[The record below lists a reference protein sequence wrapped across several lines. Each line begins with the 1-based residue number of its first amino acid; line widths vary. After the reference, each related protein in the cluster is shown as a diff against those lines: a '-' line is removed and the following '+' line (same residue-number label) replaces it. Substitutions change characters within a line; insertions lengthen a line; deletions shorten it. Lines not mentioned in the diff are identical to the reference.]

1 MHRGAADQSRMFLS
15 TVVPVAADRRW
26 AKRTG
31 IAFFLIFL
39 AAAPFAQAPLPQIWA
54 FIPSYQSAL
63 VLCDLITAVLLF
75 AQCAMLRSR
84 SLLALAVGYLFSALV
99 AIIHALTFPGL
110 LAPNGLLGAGPQ
122 TTAWLYIAWH
132 AGFPVAVMAYAALS
146 TAEKNL
152 MPWSAKECAAGIA
165 IGVAGAAM
173 AVSGAAVLTTVGQD
187 LLPAIMQDSRY
198 TNAMLGA
205 VSVVWLMSL
214 AALIAVWWR
223 RPHSVLDLWLL
234 VVMVAWLCDIGLSAV
249 VNAGRFDLGFYA
261 GRAFGLLAAG
271 SLLTG
276 LLLETGALYARVAKQ
291 FETATAEHETQLR
304 DLREE
309 LVHVA
314 RLNELGQMISAF
326 SHELN
331 QPLTAA
337 GNYIAASRSL
347 IDLDARKADEI
358 LGRAGEQLVRASQM
372 IGRLRQLVRKDEVK
386 YEPEDISAIVGEAIE
401 LALIDGQAQGIIVNT
416 RLDSAVP
423 LVMVDRVQVLQV
435 LLNLLRNAI
444 EAMASGKR
452 RELTVTTILLPADLV
467 EVSVTDTGPGLAPA
481 VRERLFEPFSTTKA
495 TGMGIGLS
503 VCRTIV
509 ESHRGRIWASDNA
522 GGGTVFHFVVP
533 SAAAIKDDIASSG
546 AIPQVAA
553 TGD

>member
-1 MHRGAADQSRMFLS
+1 
-15 TVVPVAADRRW
+15 
-26 AKRTG
+26 
-31 IAFFLIFL
+31 
-39 AAAPFAQAPLPQIWA
+39 
-54 FIPSYQSAL
+54 
-63 VLCDLITAVLLF
+63 
-75 AQCAMLRSR
+75 
-84 SLLALAVGYLFSALV
+84 
-99 AIIHALTFPGL
+99 
-110 LAPNGLLGAGPQ
+110 
-122 TTAWLYIAWH
+122 
-132 AGFPVAVMAYAALS
+132 
-146 TAEKNL
+146 
-152 MPWSAKECAAGIA
+152 
-165 IGVAGAAM
+165 
-173 AVSGAAVLTTVGQD
+173 
-187 LLPAIMQDSRY
+187 
-198 TNAMLGA
+198 
-205 VSVVWLMSL
+205 
-214 AALIAVWWR
+214 
-223 RPHSVLDLWLL
+223 
-234 VVMVAWLCDIGLSAV
+234 MVAWLCDIGLSAV